1 VAYIANVQ
9 VRRDQAGQPAL
20 LEVNPRAPGSLALT
34 IASGVDMPRLA
45 MDVLRGHWVPEH
57 ADFRE
62 IAMVRFLDERVVEIG
77 EIQRAAA

>member
-1 VAYIANVQ
+1 MQAK
-9 VRRDQAGQPAL
+9 RDASGRPSL

-45 MDVLRGHWVPEH
+45 MDVLSGRPVPDH

-62 IAMVRFLDERVVEIG
+62 IAMVRFLDERVVELA
-77 EIQRAAA
+77 EIRRGAAWP